1 MTGARGDLD
10 EDPSGMPHRPR
21 HPAYKAPI
29 GRTAIDLPHGCRR
42 RSRIDDEE
50 QRDEERSDEC
60 ASHGHPPLLR
70 PLASMRRL
78 CLPDRS
84 RGGAETTSA
93 QRQRFLCGS
102 QAWIK
107 AASLIDARPVY
118 GRRVQFRVLG
128 TFEVDAGGARSPSVG
143 PIKHAVLANLLKTR
157 ESARYR
163 PRRLRRTHAED
174 RLRGGSPCYMLV
186 VDLPLRTMTGPRR
199 LLHPQVSGR
208 GRRRR

>member
-1 MTGARGDLD
+1 MR
-10 EDPSGMPHRPR
+10 S
-21 HPAYKAPI
+21 AP
-29 GRTAIDLPHGCRR
+29 TSASMVTLPF
-42 RSRIDDEE
+42 
-50 QRDEERSDEC
+50 
-60 ASHGHPPLLR
+60 R

-174 RLRGGSPCYMLV
+174 RLQGRVS
-186 VDLPLRTMTGPRR
+186 
-199 LLHPQVSGR
+199 LLHAGR
-208 GRRRR
+208 RPATSDHDRSASPAAITSREGRRRR

>member
-1 MTGARGDLD
+1 
-10 EDPSGMPHRPR
+10 MPHRPR
-21 HPAYKAPI
+21 HPAYEAPI

-50 QRDEERSDEC
+50 QRDEERSNEC

-143 PIKHAVLANLLKTR
+143 TIKHAVLANLLKRANQLVTGR
-157 ESARYR
+157 DASDGRT
-163 PRRLRRTHAED
+163 LRTGCRA
-174 RLRGGSPCYMLV
+174 GSPCYMLV

-208 GRRRR
+208 GGGDGEIRTHEPLLEG

>member
-1 MTGARGDLD
+1 
-10 EDPSGMPHRPR
+10 
-21 HPAYKAPI
+21 
-29 GRTAIDLPHGCRR
+29 
-42 RSRIDDEE
+42 
-50 QRDEERSDEC
+50 
-60 ASHGHPPLLR
+60 
-70 PLASMRRL
+70 MRRL

-174 RLRGGSPCYMLV
+174 RLQGRVSLYMLV

-199 LLHPQVSGR
+199 LLHSQVSGR
-208 GRRRR
+208 AAVCGLSDPDGLRGVAAKGGSALLTRHDARRRGLR